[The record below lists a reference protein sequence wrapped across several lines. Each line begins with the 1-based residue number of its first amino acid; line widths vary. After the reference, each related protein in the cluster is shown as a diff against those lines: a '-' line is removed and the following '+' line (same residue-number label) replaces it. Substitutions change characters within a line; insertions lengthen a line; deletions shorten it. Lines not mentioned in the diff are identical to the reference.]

1 MPLLRGFILYTH
13 TPSVCQLRLY
23 LFSASVIIS
32 VSTFFQLKLAPK
44 FCDVRTFQHTE
55 TVDTHTHTPN
65 TKKKKEKKK
74 KMETHTPFA
83 LTLNSVSALQ
93 GFSSAASYLTVL
105 FFSTFFLLELRPPL
119 IVSHAHL
126 FHVYIIPDCKV
137 EGFLHPRI
145 FYVAFLQRPCSILLN
160 CPHHDSNMRLKPV
173 HMWG

>member
-74 KMETHTPFA
+74 INGNAHTLRINTKLCVCSPRLFLSCFLPYGAVFFHLLPTRTATTSNRISRSPFPR
-83 LTLNSVSALQ
+83 V
-93 GFSSAASYLTVL
+93 
-105 FFSTFFLLELRPPL
+105 
-119 IVSHAHL
+119 H
-126 FHVYIIPDCKV
+126 
-137 EGFLHPRI
+137 HP
-145 FYVAFLQRPCSILLN
+145 
-160 CPHHDSNMRLKPV
+160 
-173 HMWG
+173 